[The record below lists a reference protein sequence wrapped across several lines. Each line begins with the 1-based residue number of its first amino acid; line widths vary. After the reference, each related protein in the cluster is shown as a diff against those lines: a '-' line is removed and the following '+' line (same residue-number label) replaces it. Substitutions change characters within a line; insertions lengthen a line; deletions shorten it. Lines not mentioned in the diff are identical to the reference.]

1 MKTKAMLASA
11 VVLLA
16 VAVPVAVLA
25 QTQPTVSRQI
35 FLTADLNKDGFIDI
49 DEFHKDVVR
58 GFHALDHNRDGYI
71 SAEEIRSIPDK
82 TRVEFILKML
92 KIADKDGDGKLS
104 FREVVERRMAF
115 FDAADFDKDD
125 RLSMTEV
132 IAYDA
137 EAVRRAALAAA
148 SGGARG
154 K

>member
-1 MKTKAMLASA
+1 MNTKRMLACA
-11 VVLLA
+11 AVLLA
-16 VAVPVAVLA
+16 VAAPATVPA
-25 QTQPTVSRQI
+25 QTQPSVSRQI
-35 FLTADLNKDGFIDI
+35 FLNADLNKDGFIDI

-82 TRVEFILKML
+82 TRVELILKML

-148 SGGARG
+148 SGGTRG